1 MNVSLKWLGTLVDIK
16 GLDPEE
22 MAETLTIDGI
32 PVERVIYPGKGIS
45 GVVTGKILSVEKHPN
60 ADKLVICH
68 VDVGRPDSIQIVTG
82 ANNVKEG
89 LIVPVALDG
98 AHVPAKHDAGTPGG
112 LKYGDIKI
120 KAGELRGVKSAGMM
134 CSCSELGLDENLFP
148 GVNKEGI
155 MILPADTQVG
165 VDFHTLYDLDDV
177 IFEMELTANRA
188 DCFSMIGM
196 ALEVGAVFKR
206 KVTLPFI
213 NVAESGMP
221 IQGRAA
227 VHISDARY
235 CKRFCGRLIENIKMG
250 RSPMWMEN
258 RLRSNGIRPINN
270 IVDAANYVMLEI
282 GQPLHTYDYDKVEGN
297 ELTCRFAG
305 EKENLKTLDGVER
318 ILHHTDL
325 VIADKAGN
333 PVCIAGVMGGLDSEI
348 TDKTKSVLLEAAV
361 FDSASVRRTSRRLGL
376 RSEASSRYE
385 KGINPART
393 EMAINR
399 ICQLLIEQGACTVAP
414 GLLDEY
420 PIKSEPQIINT
431 TIDEINDYIG
441 IKLSKN
447 EMIDI
452 LESLHFS
459 VAEDNGKIR
468 VTVPDFRMDLYGMP
482 DLAEEVARVYG
493 YSNIPITTPWSA
505 VTKGIMSPS
514 QEVLFKVTDIL
525 VENGLSQVVNYSFM
539 DKNDLKKLN
548 FPEDSSVYNAI
559 SIMNP
564 ISDEYPDMRTSL
576 LPGLM
581 HTLQY
586 NLSKKNDQVAIFEYG
601 HIYEPKRFPLD
612 ELPKEYSLISGLM
625 CGGPAENGYPNDQR
639 EYDFFDIKA
648 VMENVLSALSI
659 RDYKIRR
666 TNYPVFH
673 PGVSAEF
680 VKNDVILARFGE
692 LHPAVLDKWNIK
704 RIVYG
709 FTISLPDIMIFA
721 GAATNYKKIPKF
733 PSAERDLAVLVP
745 EQLSNENIEN
755 IIRQAGNKHL
765 EKLYLFD
772 LYQGKQVPAGFKS
785 MAYRLSFRASDRT
798 LTDAEVDNWI
808 ETIVISL
815 GKVNVVLRT

>member
-120 KAGELRGVKSAGMM
+120 KAGELRGVKSEGMM

-165 VDFHTLYDLDDV
+165 GDFHTLYDLDDV

-206 KVTLPFI
+206 KVTLPSI

-235 CKRFCGRLIENIKMG
+235 CKRFCGRLMENIKMG

-305 EKENLKTLDGVER
+305 EKENLKTLDGVANSQVDEMGTTKPLLEC
-318 ILHHTDL
+318 ITSG
-325 VIADKAGN
+325 VIRGAVAMVGCNNPKVRPDTAHIELMKKMIANDIIIIASGCSAQAAAKAGLMDKEAKELCGAGLKRVCELADIP
-333 PVCIAGVMGGLDSEI
+333 PVLHMGSCVDISRMMILAAELAKDSGLNISQLPVVGCAPEWMSEKAVSIGNYVVATGIDTFLGVDPYVSGSDQIAQLLTEGVRDW
-348 TDKTKSVLLEAAV
+348 VEAAYTV
-361 FDSASVRRTSRRLGL
+361 EKDIDKLGDAMIARIEEKRTALG
-376 RSEASSRYE
+376 
-385 KGINPART
+385 I
-393 EMAINR
+393 
-399 ICQLLIEQGACTVAP
+399 
-414 GLLDEY
+414 
-420 PIKSEPQIINT
+420 
-431 TIDEINDYIG
+431 
-441 IKLSKN
+441 
-447 EMIDI
+447 
-452 LESLHFS
+452 
-459 VAEDNGKIR
+459 
-468 VTVPDFRMDLYGMP
+468 
-482 DLAEEVARVYG
+482 
-493 YSNIPITTPWSA
+493 
-505 VTKGIMSPS
+505 
-514 QEVLFKVTDIL
+514 
-525 VENGLSQVVNYSFM
+525 
-539 DKNDLKKLN
+539 
-548 FPEDSSVYNAI
+548 
-559 SIMNP
+559 
-564 ISDEYPDMRTSL
+564 
-576 LPGLM
+576 
-581 HTLQY
+581 
-586 NLSKKNDQVAIFEYG
+586 
-601 HIYEPKRFPLD
+601 
-612 ELPKEYSLISGLM
+612 
-625 CGGPAENGYPNDQR
+625 
-639 EYDFFDIKA
+639 
-648 VMENVLSALSI
+648 
-659 RDYKIRR
+659 
-666 TNYPVFH
+666 
-673 PGVSAEF
+673 
-680 VKNDVILARFGE
+680 
-692 LHPAVLDKWNIK
+692 
-704 RIVYG
+704 
-709 FTISLPDIMIFA
+709 
-721 GAATNYKKIPKF
+721 
-733 PSAERDLAVLVP
+733 
-745 EQLSNENIEN
+745 
-755 IIRQAGNKHL
+755 
-765 EKLYLFD
+765 
-772 LYQGKQVPAGFKS
+772 
-785 MAYRLSFRASDRT
+785 
-798 LTDAEVDNWI
+798 
-808 ETIVISL
+808 
-815 GKVNVVLRT
+815 

>member
-22 MAETLTIDGI
+22 MAEILTVDGI
-32 PVERVIYPGKGIS
+32 PVEHVIYPGKGIS
-45 GVVTGKILSVEKHPN
+45 GVVTGKILSVEKHPH
-60 ADKLVICH
+60 ADKLFVCR
-68 VDVGRPDSIQIVTG
+68 VDIGKADSIQIVTG
-82 ANNVKEG
+82 ANNLKGG

-98 AHVPAKHDAGTPGG
+98 AHVPAKHDAGSLGG
-112 LKYGDIKI
+112 LMYGDIEI
-120 KAGELRGVKSAGMM
+120 KSGELRGVKSAGMM
-134 CSCSELGLDENLFP
+134 CSCGELGLDDNLFP
-148 GVNKEGI
+148 GVSKDGI

-206 KVTLPFI
+206 KVTLPSV
-213 NVAESGMP
+213 NVAESGIP
-221 IQGRAA
+221 VQGRAA
-227 VHISDARY
+227 VHISDAGY
-235 CKRFCGRLIENIKMG
+235 CKRFCGRLMENVKMG
-250 RSPMWMEN
+250 RSPMWIEN

-282 GQPLHTYDYDKVEGN
+282 GQPLHTYDYDKVEGH
-297 ELTCRFAG
+297 ELTSRFAD
-305 EKENLKTLDGVER
+305 EEETLKTLDGVER
-318 ILHHTDL
+318 VLNSADL
-325 VIADKAGN
+325 VIADKMGN
-333 PVCIAGVMGGLDSEI
+333 PVCVAGVMGGLDSEVSEG
-348 TDKTKSVLLEAAV
+348 TKSVLLEAAV

-376 RSEASSRYE
+376 RSEASGRYE

-393 EMAINR
+393 EMAVNR
-399 ICQLLIEQGACTVAP
+399 ICQLLIEQNACTVAP
-414 GLLDEY
+414 GMLDVY
-420 PIKSEPQIINT
+420 PIKSEPQIIKT
-431 TIDEINDYIG
+431 TIDEINNYIG
-441 IKLSKN
+441 TRLSKN

-452 LESLHFS
+452 LKRLHFS
-459 VAEDNGKIR
+459 LEEYNGEIS

-505 VTKGIMSPS
+505 ITKGIMSQS
-514 QEVLFKVTDIL
+514 QEVLFKITDTL

-539 DKNDLKKLN
+539 DKKDLRKLN
-548 FPEDSSVYNAI
+548 FPEGSSVYNAI
-559 SIMNP
+559 PIMNP

-586 NLSKKNDQVAIFEYG
+586 NLSQKNDQVAIFEYG
-601 HIYEPKRFPLD
+601 HIYEPKRLPLD
-612 ELPKEYSLISGLM
+612 ELPKEYSLISGFM
-625 CGGPAENGYPNDQR
+625 CGGPAEKGYPNDQR

-648 VMENVLSALSI
+648 VIEDIFTVLSI

-692 LHPAVLDKWNIK
+692 LHPAVIDKWNIK
-704 RIVYG
+704 RMVYG

-721 GAATNYKKIPKF
+721 GTTTDYKKIPKF
-733 PSAERDLAVLVP
+733 PSAERDIAVLVP
-745 EQLSNENIEN
+745 EHLSNESIEN
-755 IIRQAGNKHL
+755 IIWKAGDKHL

-772 LYQGKQVPAGFKS
+772 LYQGKQVPVGFKS
-785 MAYRLSFRASDRT
+785 MAYRLNFRAADRT

-808 ETIVISL
+808 ETIIRDL
-815 GKVNVVLRT
+815 EEVNVVLRT

>member
-1 MNVSLKWLGTLVDIK
+1 
-16 GLDPEE
+16 
-22 MAETLTIDGI
+22 
-32 PVERVIYPGKGIS
+32 
-45 GVVTGKILSVEKHPN
+45 
-60 ADKLVICH
+60 
-68 VDVGRPDSIQIVTG
+68 
-82 ANNVKEG
+82 
-89 LIVPVALDG
+89 
-98 AHVPAKHDAGTPGG
+98 
-112 LKYGDIKI
+112 
-120 KAGELRGVKSAGMM
+120 
-134 CSCSELGLDENLFP
+134 
-148 GVNKEGI
+148 
-155 MILPADTQVG
+155 
-165 VDFHTLYDLDDV
+165 
-177 IFEMELTANRA
+177 
-188 DCFSMIGM
+188 
-196 ALEVGAVFKR
+196 
-206 KVTLPFI
+206 
-213 NVAESGMP
+213 
-221 IQGRAA
+221 
-227 VHISDARY
+227 
-235 CKRFCGRLIENIKMG
+235 
-250 RSPMWMEN
+250 
-258 RLRSNGIRPINN
+258 
-270 IVDAANYVMLEI
+270 MLEI

-305 EKENLKTLDGVER
+305 DKENLKTLDGVER

-325 VIADKAGN
+325 VIADKAEN
-333 PVCIAGVMGGLDSEI
+333 PVCIAGVMGGLNSEI

-376 RSEASSRYE
+376 RSEASGRYE

-459 VAEDNGKIR
+459 VAENNGKIR